1 MTMNREEEILD
12 AALDYA
18 NNLDDVQIKDDF
30 SKLLATSLGQ
40 AYIKGAE
47 WADSHP
53 SLEVIEKVIKLT
65 FDSLGSTEDLNDLA
79 QLIKEKLKEN
89 YNDIP

>member
-53 SLEVIEKVIKLT
+53 SLEVVEKIVELAYSWDSISSFEKLA
-65 FDSLGSTEDLNDLA
+65 E
-79 QLIKEKLKEN
+79 QIKEELWQQKQ
-89 YNDIP
+89 

>member
-1 MTMNREEEILD
+1 MMTEVNREKEILD

-18 NNLDDVQIKDDF
+18 NNLDDVPIKDDF

-53 SLEVIEKVIKLT
+53 SLEIIEKIINLA
-65 FDSLGSTEDLNDLA
+65 FDGWDSIEDFHNLA
-79 QLIKEKLKEN
+79 QSIKEEIEN
-89 YNDIP
+89 G

>member
-1 MTMNREEEILD
+1 MNREEEILD

-53 SLEVIEKVIKLT
+53 SLELVEKIVELAYSWDSISSFEKLA
-65 FDSLGSTEDLNDLA
+65 E
-79 QLIKEKLKEN
+79 QIKEELWQQKL
-89 YNDIP
+89 

>member
-1 MTMNREEEILD
+1 MNREEEILD

-53 SLEVIEKVIKLT
+53 SLEVVEKIVELAYSWDSISSFEKLA
-65 FDSLGSTEDLNDLA
+65 E
-79 QLIKEKLKEN
+79 QIKEELWQQKQ
-89 YNDIP
+89 